1 MTSFRSNLGLVSLV
15 ALLCASACSNSSVS
29 PKGTGSAGSGSPG
42 SAGSGSTGTGGSTST
57 AGAGGS
63 STTSTGGDNGQ
74 GGSTG
79 QAGAGTGGSTGAS
92 GAGGGTGGSTTGAS
106 GAGGSTTGASGAG
119 GGTTTGTGGATYP
132 PDPRP
137 INVMGTGNTSFNFA
151 GGSAYLNKNKPAQ
164 GKLVLFLGG
173 ICGGV
178 GSGGIDGFFRNYG
191 FHIFQPKTDTCLDG
205 GKVPKSYHDTIIT
218 TPMDPEANRQIG
230 DSRMELWDGKSRV
243 TWYTVDPSN
252 VIQTATIGMLKQ
264 GQMMDPGGDW
274 GFFLNADGTLRT
286 SDVWVVGYS
295 WGSQTWAM
303 ISAYVPF
310 GRVITTSGPQDE
322 GFPNA
327 AWITSKSAA
336 GTPGDRKYMLIGF
349 DNPYPSTQGSD
360 SLVMGMVTTVTN
372 AGWPGMVTNVTL
384 TSPGP
389 YTSTQHLFAMIGG
402 NGGISPGGHTI
413 FCTGGADDQWNPVC
427 DYVAGQ

>member
-1 MTSFRSNLGLVSLV
+1 MTSFRSHLGLISAA
-15 ALLCASACSNSSVS
+15 ALLWASACSNSKMS
-29 PKGTGSAGSGSPG
+29 PTGTGTAGSGSG
-42 SAGSGSTGTGGSTST
+42 GSGGSSSPGTGGGTSNAGTGGTPATGAGGSNSQAGTGGQAGTGTGTGGSAGAVAAGGTGGGST
-57 AGAGGS
+57 AGAG
-63 STTSTGGDNGQ
+63 
-74 GGSTG
+74 
-79 QAGAGTGGSTGAS
+79 
-92 GAGGGTGGSTTGAS
+92 

-119 GGTTTGTGGATYP
+119 GGTTTGAGGDGYP

-137 INVMGTGNTSFNFA
+137 INVMGTGTTQGSYA
-151 GGSAYLNKNKPAQ
+151 GGQYYLNKNKPAQ

-173 ICGGV
+173 ICGGA
-178 GSGGIDGFFRNYG
+178 GSGGIDGFFHNYG
-191 FHIFQPKTDTCLDG
+191 FHIFMPKTDTCLDG
-205 GKVPKSYHDTIIT
+205 GKVPQTYARNSTTDT
-218 TPMDPEANRQIG
+218 EANRQIG

-243 TWYTVDPSN
+243 TWYNVDPSN
-252 VIQTATIGMLKQ
+252 VILTATVGLIKQ
-264 GQMMDPGGDW
+264 ETTADPGGDW

-327 AWITSKSAA
+327 LWITSKSAA

-349 DNPYPSTQGSD
+349 NNAYPSTQASD
-360 SLVMGMVTTVTN
+360 NLVMGMVTTVTN

-389 YTSTQHLFAMIGG
+389 YMSAQHLFAMIGG

-413 FCTGGADDQWNPVC
+413 FCTGGSNDQWNPVC

>member
-1 MTSFRSNLGLVSLV
+1 MTSFRSKLGVISAA
-15 ALLCASACSNSSVS
+15 ALLWASACSSNSKMS
-29 PKGTGSAGSGSPG
+29 PTGTAGSGAPGSAGSSSLGTAGGTSPTGTAGSGTTGAGGDNSQAGSTGQAGTGTGSAG
-42 SAGSGSTGTGGSTST
+42 TT
-57 AGAGGS
+57 GAGGS
-63 STTSTGGDNGQ
+63 STT
-74 GGSTG
+74 
-79 QAGAGTGGSTGAS
+79 
-92 GAGGGTGGSTTGAS
+92 

-119 GGTTTGTGGATYP
+119 GGTTNADGGAAYP

-137 INVMGTGNTSFNFA
+137 INVMGTGSTSFSFA

-173 ICGGV
+173 ICGGA

-205 GKVPKSYHDTIIT
+205 GKVPQSYHDTIKT
-218 TPMDPEANRQIG
+218 APMDPEANRQIG

-243 TWYTVDPSN
+243 TWYTVDPGN
-252 VIQTATIGMLKQ
+252 VILTATIGMLKQ
-264 GQMMDPGGDW
+264 GDMMDPGGDW

-327 AWITSKSAA
+327 TWITSKSAA

-349 DNPYPSTQGSD
+349 NNPYPSTQGSD

-372 AGWPGMVTNVTL
+372 AGWPGMVTNVML

-389 YTSTQHLFAMIGG
+389 YMSTQHLFAMIGG
-402 NGGISPGGHTI
+402 NGGVSPGGHTI
-413 FCTGGADDQWNPVC
+413 FCTGGSNDQWNPVC

>member
-1 MTSFRSNLGLVSLV
+1 MTCIRSYLGLISAA
-15 ALLCASACSNSSVS
+15 ALLWASACSNANMSRT
-29 PKGTGSAGSGSPG
+29 GTGSAGSSSSG
-42 SAGSGSTGTGGSTST
+42 SAGSSSAGAGGSTST

-63 STTSTGGDNGQ
+63 AATGAGGDSGQ

-79 QAGAGTGGSTGAS
+79 QAGAGGSAGA
-92 GAGGGTGGSTTGAS
+92 AGSGTGGSTA
-106 GAGGSTTGASGAG
+106 GAGGSTTGAAGAD
-119 GGTTTGTGGATYP
+119 GGATTADGGAAYP

-137 INVMGTGNTSFNFA
+137 INVTGTGNTSFTYA
-151 GGSAYLNKNKPAQ
+151 GGQAYLNKNKPAQ

-173 ICGGV
+173 ICTGTGA
-178 GSGGIDGFFRNYG
+178 GGIESFFHNYG
-191 FHIFQPKTDTCLDG
+191 FHTFSPYTDTCLDG
-205 GKVPKSYHDTIIT
+205 GKVPKSYVT
-218 TPMDPEANRQIG
+218 TLQTAPMDPEANRQIG

-243 TWYTVDPSN
+243 TWYTVDPGK
-252 VIQTATIGMLKQ
+252 VILTATIGMLKQ
-264 GQMMDPGGDW
+264 GQMMDPDGDW

-310 GRVITTSGPQDE
+310 GRVITTSGPQNE

-327 AWITSKSAA
+327 TWITSKSVA

-349 DNPYPSTQGSD
+349 NSPYPSTSAND
-360 SLVMGMVTTVTN
+360 AEVTGMVTTVMN
-372 AGWPGMVTNVTL
+372 AGWPGTMTNVTP

-389 YTSTQHLFAMIGG
+389 YTSTQHLFSMVGSAP
-402 NGGISPGGHTI
+402 NSPGGHTI
-413 FCTGGADDQWNPVC
+413 FCTGSATCGWNPLC
-427 DYVAGQ
+427 DYVTNVQ